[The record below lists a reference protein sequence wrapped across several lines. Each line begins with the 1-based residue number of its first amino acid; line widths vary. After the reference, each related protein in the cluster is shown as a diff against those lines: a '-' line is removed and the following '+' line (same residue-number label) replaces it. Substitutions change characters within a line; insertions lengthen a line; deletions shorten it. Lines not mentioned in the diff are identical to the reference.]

1 MKFKELEPRNFL
13 TLGTVPVLH
22 LADRGL
28 VLIEGVN
35 EDDSSTNSNG
45 AGKSSIADAL
55 CWALFG
61 VTARGEKGDAV
72 VNNKLKKECFVRL
85 RWSDGDTDYEVIRH
99 RKHKE
104 HKNATHLFQIDADG
118 TRTPLHKGTEAETQV
133 VIEEKLGCSYEV
145 FTAAIYA
152 GQECMPDIPA
162 MTDKQLKLLVEEA
175 SGTERLERAY
185 EIAGDRLKKQEE
197 ARGIVRIKLERAQ
210 AAVEAAQ
217 ARVEQST
224 ASAGDH
230 DAGRG
235 MRAEHFRSQAGQFK
249 DYVAQVTEHVRGL
262 QASADA
268 ENIAEV
274 EAVLASHRELL
285 AQAQALAEESMGCRR
300 LADKAGFDTDVQLK
314 EVERLK
320 ASLDNAEAEMAK
332 PCPECGKPHT
342 PEELESFKAHLTERL
357 RAAAISA
364 RACMDASN
372 TAKATLEQATT
383 REQQFRAGMPDVS
396 AMIGRQQQH
405 ARLIAEINRLSA
417 EAKVSQGHYDNLT
430 ARADQ
435 ELTQPNPFHAVLEQD
450 NQALANARAA
460 LAGVESEFAAAEHA
474 VTLAQ
479 TVVKVFSPAGVRAQ
493 ILDTVTPFL
502 NERTSEYLST
512 LSDGNINVVWST
524 LSTTAR
530 GELREKFVIEVEN
543 EHGATSFG
551 GLSGG
556 EKKKVRLACMLA
568 LQDLVASRA
577 TKPIDLWVG
586 DEVDGALDAAG
597 LERLMVILEK
607 RARDRGTVL
616 VISHNDLKCWINDVT
631 TVTKTGKTS
640 TVSGILTETRHAA

>member
-35 EDDSSTNSNG
+35 EDDTSTNSNG

-55 CWALFG
+55 CWSLFG
-61 VTARGEKGDAV
+61 VTARGEKGDAII
-72 VNNKLKKECFVRL
+72 NNKLKKECFVRV

-118 TRTPLHKGTEAETQV
+118 TRTPLHKGTEAETQL

-152 GQECMPDIPA
+152 GQEAMPDIPA

-185 EIAGDRLKKQEE
+185 EIAGERLKKQEE
-197 ARGIVRIKLERAQ
+197 VRGIVRIKLERAQ
-210 AAVEAAQ
+210 AAVEACK
-217 ARVEQST
+217 ARIEQST
-224 ASAGDH
+224 ASAADF
-230 DAGRG
+230 DAGRQ
-235 MRAEHFRSQAGQFK
+235 HRSDHYRGQAKQYG
-249 DYVAQVTEHVRGL
+249 DYVQQLAEHVRGL
-262 QASADA
+262 QATAAA

-274 EAVLASHRELL
+274 ETALAAHRTLMME
-285 AQAQALAEESMGCRR
+285 AQALSEESIGCRR
-300 LADKAGFDTDVQLK
+300 LADEAQFKANAALAEVQQT
-314 EVERLK
+314 K
-320 ASLDNAEAEMAK
+320 ARVDNVPAEMAK

-342 PEELESFKAHLTERL
+342 ADEQASLAQHLTERL
-357 RAAAISA
+357 RTAATAARDLVAAANA
-364 RACMDASN
+364 
-372 TAKATLEQATT
+372 AKATAEAAAAKEQA
-383 REQQFRAGMPDVS
+383 FRAGMPDVS
-396 AMIGRQQQH
+396 AMAARQAQH
-405 ARLIAEINRLSA
+405 NRLMAEITRLGA
-417 EAKVSQGHYDNLT
+417 DIKVNQGHHDNLV

-435 ELTQPNPFHAVLEQD
+435 ELTQPNPFATVLEQD
-450 NQALANARAA
+450 NQALAQAA
-460 LAGVESEFAAAEHA
+460 AAAAVVEGEYANAEHA

-607 RARDRGTVL
+607 RARERGTVL
-616 VISHNDLKCWINDVT
+616 VISHQPLRDWIDCVT
-631 TVTKTGKTS
+631 TVRKSGKVS
-640 TVSGILTETRHAA
+640 TIEGHLAEATHA